1 MQFNLYSFQTTC
13 ENIFQVIWVKY
24 LYISEQF
31 NRVESEEQEIYI
43 LYFKSNLLVI
53 NLKIVSEIKKKN
65 FWKHN
70 SIFYFK
76 LLIDEY
82 VDVSCNKSIKNR
94 GSSFCCVTES
104 NCSSFV
110 ETSQGFDPQP
120 GAVG

>member
-53 NLKIVSEIKKKN
+53 NLKIVSEIKKKTFEN
-65 FWKHN
+65 
-70 SIFYFK
+70 IIPYF
-76 LLIDEY
+76 
-82 VDVSCNKSIKNR
+82 
-94 GSSFCCVTES
+94 TS
-104 NCSSFV
+104 NY
-110 ETSQGFDPQP
+110 
-120 GAVG
+120 